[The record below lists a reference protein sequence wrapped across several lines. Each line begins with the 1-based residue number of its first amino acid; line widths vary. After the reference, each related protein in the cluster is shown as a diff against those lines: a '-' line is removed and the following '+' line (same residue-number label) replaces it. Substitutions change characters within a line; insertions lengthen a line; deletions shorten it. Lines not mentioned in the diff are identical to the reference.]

1 MPLRRPAVAAFF
13 LALSAPLPAPAQP
26 HSPAPNTLTD
36 AEKKAGWILLFDGH
50 SLDGWRGYKKPDAT
64 DSRWKAEDG
73 SLALPP
79 DNGKDTHGQRDIIT
93 KDTFEQFELVVDWK
107 IAPGGN
113 SGIKYFVLEDRDSAI
128 GHEYQVIDDERHPD
142 AKVGPHRQ
150 TAAFYDVLQAND
162 RPTQTRRRMEHD
174 AHHRAR
180 ADGRALAEREEGAAV
195 RAQQPGA
202 ERGHREEQV
211 QGDGAASASARTP
224 TSCSR
229 ITATRSG
236 SATSRFGASA

>member
-1 MPLRRPAVAAFF
+1 MYHFLECTCHYDDLRLRPSSW
-13 LALSAPLPAPAQP
+13 LSAAPLTALAQP

-162 RPTQTRRRMEHD
+162 RPLKPAGEMEHD
-174 AHHRAR
+174 AHRRAR
-180 ADGRALAEREEGAAV
+180 ADGRALAEREEACC
-195 RAQQPGA
+195 
-202 ERGHREEQV
+202 
-211 QGDGAASASARTP
+211 STSSTAR
-224 TSCSR
+224 R
-229 ITATRSG
+229 
-236 SATSRFGASA
+236 

>member
-1 MPLRRPAVAAFF
+1 MPLRRLAVAAFF

-50 SLDGWRGYKKPDAT
+50 SLDAWRGYKKPDAT

-162 RPTQTRRRMEHD
+162 RPLKPAGEWNTTRIIVRGQTVEHWLNGKKVLQYELNSPALNAAIEKSKFKGMESFGKRQNAHILLQDHGNQVWFRNIKIRR
-174 AHHRAR
+174 
-180 ADGRALAEREEGAAV
+180 LA
-195 RAQQPGA
+195 
-202 ERGHREEQV
+202 
-211 QGDGAASASARTP
+211 
-224 TSCSR
+224 
-229 ITATRSG
+229 
-236 SATSRFGASA
+236 